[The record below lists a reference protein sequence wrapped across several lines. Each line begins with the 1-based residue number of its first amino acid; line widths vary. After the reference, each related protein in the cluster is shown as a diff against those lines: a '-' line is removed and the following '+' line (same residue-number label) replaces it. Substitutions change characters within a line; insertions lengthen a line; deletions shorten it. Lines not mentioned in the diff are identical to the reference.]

1 MKAEPPSRRTL
12 AGGLLLWAKQPGVVK
27 MVRSVGS
34 LSRLAEAH
42 WAEFLPQKTADLKEA
57 GTFEMRAKQ
66 AAERAMAE
74 IQALVSG
81 GMPEDEAEEMVLPEY
96 VLLKPEPKLV

>member
-1 MKAEPPSRRTL
+1 MEATMSSVDQLASR
-12 AGGLLLWAKQPGVVK
+12 AMQ
-27 MVRSVGS
+27 
-34 LSRLAEAH
+34 H
-42 WAEFLPQKTADLKEA
+42 WAEFLPEKTADLKEA

>member
-1 MKAEPPSRRTL
+1 MSSVEQLASR
-12 AGGLLLWAKQPGVVK
+12 AMQ
-27 MVRSVGS
+27 
-34 LSRLAEAH
+34 H

-74 IQALVSG
+74 IQALVRNG
-81 GMPEDEAEEMVLPEY
+81 IPEDEAEEMVLPEY
-96 VLLKPEPKLV
+96 ILLRPEPRMV

>member
-1 MKAEPPSRRTL
+1 M
-12 AGGLLLWAKQPGVVK
+12 LWAKQPGVAR
-27 MVRSVGS
+27 MARSVGS

-74 IQALVSG
+74 IQALMRSG
-81 GMPEDEAEEMVLPEY
+81 VREDEAEEMVLPEY
-96 VLLKPEPKLV
+96 ILLRPEPKLV